1 MLGHVGE
8 NLVRLIIEADGG
20 SRGNP
25 GNAGAGAVVLSEAD
39 QVLCEIARYVG
50 VATNNVAEYTG
61 LIAGLQ
67 AAISIDSAASIH
79 VRMDSKLVIEQ
90 MGGGWKL
97 KHPDM
102 ISLGAKVQ
110 ELVRGRSV
118 TWEWIPREQNTR
130 ADTLANKAMDE
141 QADSTTT
148 PNESSMAG
156 STGSAALTEFNLVGP
171 SSVRSPGEVTEP
183 LTTLILVRHG
193 RTALTEAH
201 KISGGDGDD
210 PELSQAGLGDARAV
224 ASLLSSFGKP
234 GRYAHMHSIDSV
246 VASPMNRTKQTGQAI
261 AAATGASFETLEG
274 IREIGFGSWDGRTSD
289 EIAKSEPQAWNS
301 WRGSWEVS
309 PPNGESL
316 EVFDARLQAA
326 RREILAKHAGKT
338 VAVVA
343 HVMPIRGFL
352 KHAIDA
358 GIAGYWRPQVA
369 PCSVT
374 IIRLWGEQAAEVVAV
389 NITEHL

>member
-1 MLGHVGE
+1 M
-8 NLVRLIIEADGG
+8 RFIIEADGG

-25 GNAGAGAVVLSEAD
+25 GTAGAGAVVLDEKGS
-39 QVLCEIARYVG
+39 VLIEIARYVG

-67 AAISIDSAASIH
+67 AAIALDSSAEIH

-90 MGGGWKL
+90 MSGGWKI

-102 ISLGAKVQ
+102 ISLGSAVQ
-110 ELVRGRSV
+110 ELVRGRTV
-118 TWEWIPREQNTR
+118 TWQWIPREQNSR
-130 ADTLANKAMDE
+130 ADAMANKAMDDL
-141 QADSTTT
+141 ADST
-148 PNESSMAG
+148 SMGGAKPQ
-156 STGSAALTEFNLVGP
+156 SAALTEFNMDGP

-210 PELSQAGLGDARAV
+210 PELSEAGRGDAAAV
-224 ASLLSSFGKP
+224 ARLLATFGKP
-234 GRYAHMHSIDSV
+234 GRYSHMKPIEAV
-246 VASPMNRTKQTGQAI
+246 VASPMNRTQQTGQAI
-261 AAATGASFETLEG
+261 VAATGASFETLEN
-274 IREIGFGSWDGRTSD
+274 IREIGFGNWDGRSSD
-289 EIAKSEPQAWNS
+289 EVAETDSDAWNA
-301 WRGSWEVS
+301 WRGSWTVA

-316 EVFDARLQAA
+316 ETFDARLQAG
-326 RREILAKHAGKT
+326 REAIVAKHAGKT

-352 KHAIDA
+352 RWAMA
-358 GIAGYWRPQVA
+358 SAEAGYWRPQVA

-374 IIRLWGEQAAEVVAV
+374 IIRVWGNQAAEVVAM